1 MANVTTTVLGPQPS
15 INHVTVLVR
24 DIEASARWWR
34 DVFGMQEYSRQ
45 QQASETD
52 GTERTVMVMLEAG
65 EFLLQLKSAPD
76 APPNLSAFVSIDDSL
91 DRPGYM
97 NAGIE
102 VEDAY
107 ETMRVLLERGVTVQK
122 HTRAETPDARMVFFW
137 DLEGNFFQVFSGRT
151 AVGATTREV
160 GAR

>member
-1 MANVTTTVLGPQPS
+1 VTTTVLGPQPS
-15 INHVTVLVR
+15 INHLTVLVR

-34 DVFGMQEYSRQ
+34 DVFGMQEHTRH
-45 QQASETD
+45 QASEID
-52 GTERTVMVMLEAG
+52 GNERSVTIVLEAG
-65 EFLLQLKSAPD
+65 EFQLLLVSAPD
-76 APPNLSAFVSIDDSL
+76 APPSLSAFVSIDDSIN
-91 DRPGYM
+91 RSGYM

-102 VEDAY
+102 VDDAY

-151 AVGATTREV
+151 AVGTTTREV